1 MPDRARSRSPR
12 PPRAGSCA
20 SKGKGEGGN
29 NLFVTMLPIYMEV
42 KSLRNEAER
51 LEKEMA
57 RQARRLQELEDLI
70 EKIFGCS

>member
-20 SKGKGEGGN
+20 SKGKSEGGN
-29 NLFVTMLPIYMEV
+29 SLFVPMFPIYMEV